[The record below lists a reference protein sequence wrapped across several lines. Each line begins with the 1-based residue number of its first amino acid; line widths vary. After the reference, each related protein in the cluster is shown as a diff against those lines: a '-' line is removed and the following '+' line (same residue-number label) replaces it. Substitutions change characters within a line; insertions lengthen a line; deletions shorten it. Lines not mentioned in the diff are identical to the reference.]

1 MTNGRNNRHDNK
13 VRVLFF
19 GAGVLGSLYAARLDE
34 AGHEVAIVARG
45 RRYDEL
51 QEHGIE
57 LVRHDTGER
66 TVTPVRVLD
75 RVPADEPFDVCVV
88 LVQRQQLDEALPAL
102 ASGNGIA
109 SYMVMTNMLDGPDIL
124 IDALGGGRVLVG
136 HVNAGGEREGH
147 VVRYMCSQ
155 RMTMGE
161 LDGSRTHRLSRIAG
175 AFEEA
180 GFPVDISKDMVAWKR
195 CHAAFGSAL
204 CNALY
209 MAGTDNFRLARDRVA
224 MKKLVLGIREA
235 LTVMKATGIAIEPS
249 KLRSIFWIPTFVLV
263 PVLSRALGTDL
274 FDIGGARHAR
284 NAREEMG
291 RLTADLMELA
301 RAANLK
307 VPVLDELAQYASD
320 EASQSVAS
328 TTKKEE

>member
-1 MTNGRNNRHDNK
+1 MADSRNHGNDGRM
-13 VRVLFF
+13 RVLFF
-19 GAGVLGSLYAARLDE
+19 GAGVLGSLYAARLRE
-34 AGHEVAIVARG
+34 AGHEVAMVARG

-102 ASGNGIA
+102 ATGSGIA
-109 SYMVMTNMLDGPDIL
+109 SYMIMANMLDGPDIL
-124 IDALGGGRVLVG
+124 IDALGSNRVLAG

-161 LDGSRTHRLSRIAG
+161 LDGSRTHRLSRIAR
-175 AFEEA
+175 AFEDA

-195 CHAAFGSAL
+195 CHAAFGSVL

-224 MKKLVLGIREA
+224 LKKLVLGIREA
-235 LTVMKATGIAIEPS
+235 LTVMKENGIAIEPS
-249 KLRSIFWIPTFVLV
+249 KLRSIFWIPSFVLV

-291 RLTADLMELA
+291 RLTADLMDAA
-301 RAANLK
+301 RAASLRT
-307 VPVLDELAQYASD
+307 PVLDELAQYASG
-320 EASQSVAS
+320 EAPQSGAS
-328 TTKKEE
+328 TTTKE